1 MKKNIFLKKI
11 YSGNKILRII
21 KLIFSIMRKK
31 TSNFREESLNYHSQF
46 PSGKIQVTPTK
57 KYSSQRDLSLAYS
70 PGVAEPCKEIA
81 DCSRKVY
88 KYTSKGNLV
97 AVITNGSAV
106 LGLGNIGALASKPVM
121 EGKALLF
128 KIFSGIDV
136 FDIEINESD
145 PKKFVDIVKSI
156 APTFG
161 GINLEDI
168 KAPEAFEIEKKLKME
183 LDIPVMHDDQ
193 HGTAII
199 SGAALLNAITFV
211 DKKINDIKMVVNG
224 AGAAA
229 ISCTRTYKQ
238 LGVKPENILMFD
250 SKGLL
255 HTSRSDLN
263 KEKKEFSVS
272 TKILTLKEAIKNADV
287 FIGLSIGGILTPNML
302 KSMSRN
308 PIVFA
313 MANPDPEIEYDS
325 AIKIRT
331 DVIMATGRSDYPNQV
346 NNVLGFPYIFRG
358 ALDVHASVIN
368 DEMKLAAVHA
378 IASLAKEP
386 VPEQVNIVYNKK
398 NLSFGKEYI
407 IPKPFD
413 NRLITRVAP
422 AVAKAAMDSGVAR
435 NPILNWK
442 EYKEKL
448 LDRMGYE
455 SKMLRMIQN
464 RARTNPKKIVFCDG
478 EEYDVLKS
486 VQILHEE
493 GIVSIPIV
501 LGNKERIKRLMTENN
516 LDFELEIIDPL
527 KEKNEKKIESFAKIL
542 WKRRNRKGLTLYEAK
557 IRMQTNDHFGAMM
570 VDQGEADAVITGY
583 SRSFSLS
590 LRPMLEVIGRDD
602 SVQKTAGMMIL
613 LTKRGPLFL
622 ADTAVIPD
630 PTSEEL
636 ARIAIMASNVVKGFD
651 IEPHIAM
658 LSFQNF
664 SSDSKTSSKVS
675 KTVYFLH
682 KKYPNLIVD
691 GELQPD
697 FALNEF
703 LLASKF
709 PFSKLVKKKANIF
722 IFPNLESGNLTYKF
736 IRGLGNTQTIGP
748 IMLGMRK
755 PAHVMQMQ
763 SSIEEIVNLAT
774 LAVIDAQIRNS

>member
-1 MKKNIFLKKI
+1 MRKNIR
-11 YSGNKILRII
+11 NLR
-21 KLIFSIMRKK
+21 K
-31 TSNFREESLNYHSQF
+31 ESLDYHSQF
-46 PSGKIQVTPTK
+46 PSGKIQITPTK
-57 KYSSQRDLSLAYS
+57 KYKSQKDLSLAYS

-81 DCSRKVY
+81 RSSIEVY

-106 LGLGNIGALASKPVM
+106 LGLGDIGALASKPVM

-136 FDIEINESD
+136 FDIEIDESD
-145 PKKFVDIVKSI
+145 PEKFIETVKAI

-168 KAPEAFEIEKKLKME
+168 KAPEAFEIERRLKKE
-183 LDIPVMHDDQ
+183 LNIPVMHDDQ

-199 SGAALLNAITFV
+199 SGAALLNAITYV
-211 DKKINDIKMVVNG
+211 DKKIHKIKMVVNG

-229 ISCTRTYKQ
+229 ISCARTYKK

-255 HTSRSDLN
+255 HVSRKDLN
-263 KEKKEFSVS
+263 KEKKEFTVN
-272 TKILTLKEAIKNADV
+272 TFPIKKLDQAIHNADV
-287 FIGLSIGGILTPNML
+287 FIGLSIGGILTPKML
-302 KSMSRN
+302 KSMAKD

-313 MANPDPEIEYDS
+313 MANPDPEIDYNL
-325 AIKIRT
+325 AIKVRS
-331 DVIMATGRSDYPNQV
+331 DVIIATGRSDYPNQV

-358 ALDVHASVIN
+358 ALDVHANVIN

-398 NLSFGKEYI
+398 NISFGKEYI

-435 NPILNWK
+435 NPISDWK
-442 EYKEKL
+442 TYQEKL

-455 SKMLRMIQN
+455 SKILRMIQN
-464 RARTNPKKIVFCDG
+464 RARTNPKKVVFCNG
-478 EEYDVLKS
+478 EEYDILKS
-486 VQILHEE
+486 VQILHEK

-501 LGNKERIKRLMTENN
+501 LGNENRIKRLIHENN
-516 LDFELEIIDPL
+516 LDVELEIIDPEK
-527 KEKNEKKIESFAKIL
+527 KENIKKIEEFSKIL
-542 WKRRNRKGLTLYEAK
+542 WKRKNRKKLTLYDSK
-557 IRMQTNDHFGAMM
+557 IRMHTNDHFGAMM
-570 VDQGEADAVITGY
+570 VDQGKADAVLTGY
-583 SRSFSLS
+583 SKSFSLS
-590 LRPMLEVIGRDD
+590 LRLLLEVIGKADF
-602 SVQKTAGMMIL
+602 VHNKTAGMMIL

-636 ARIAIMASNVVKGFD
+636 ARIALMASHVVQGFD
-651 IEPHIAM
+651 IEPRIAM
-658 LSFQNF
+658 LAFQNF
-664 SSDSKTSSKVS
+664 SSNPKITSKVS
-675 KTVYFLH
+675 QTVSFLH
-682 KKYPNLIVD
+682 KKYPNLIVY
-691 GELQPD
+691 GEVQPD

-703 LLASKF
+703 LLSRKF
-709 PFSKLVKKKANIF
+709 SFSKLVKKRANIF

-736 IRGLGNTQTIGP
+736 IRGLGDVQTIGP
-748 IMLGMRK
+748 VMLGMRK
-755 PAHVMQMQ
+755 PAHIMQKQ

-774 LAVIDAQIRNS
+774 LAVIDAQMRSN

>member
-1 MKKNIFLKKI
+1 MRKNI
-11 YSGNKILRII
+11 SNLR
-21 KLIFSIMRKK
+21 K
-31 TSNFREESLNYHSQF
+31 ESLDYHSQF
-46 PSGKIQVTPTK
+46 PSGKIQITPTK
-57 KYSSQRDLSLAYS
+57 KYRSQKDLSLAYS

-81 DCSRKVY
+81 RSSIEVY

-106 LGLGNIGALASKPVM
+106 LGLGDIGALASKPVM

-136 FDIEINESD
+136 FDIEIDESD
-145 PKKFVDIVKSI
+145 PEKFIETVKAI

-168 KAPEAFEIEKKLKME
+168 KAPEAFEIERRLKKE
-183 LDIPVMHDDQ
+183 LNIPVMHDDQ

-199 SGAALLNAITFV
+199 SGAALLNAITYV
-211 DKKINDIKMVVNG
+211 DKKIHKIKMVVNG

-229 ISCTRTYKQ
+229 ISCARTYKQ
-238 LGVKPENILMFD
+238 LGVKPENIFMFD

-255 HTSRSDLN
+255 HASRKDLN
-263 KEKKEFSVS
+263 KEKKEFTVN
-272 TKILTLKEAIKNADV
+272 TYPIKKLEQAIHNADV
-287 FIGLSIGGILTPNML
+287 FIGLSIGGILTPKML
-302 KSMSRN
+302 KSMAKN

-313 MANPDPEIEYDS
+313 MANPDPEIDYNL
-325 AIKIRT
+325 AIKVRP

-358 ALDVHASVIN
+358 ALDVHANVIN
-368 DEMKLAAVHA
+368 DEMKLAAIHA

-398 NLSFGKEYI
+398 NISFGKEYI

-422 AVAKAAMDSGVAR
+422 AVAKAAMDSGVAK
-435 NPILNWK
+435 NPILDWK
-442 EYKEKL
+442 IYQEKL

-455 SKMLRMIQN
+455 SKILRMIQN
-464 RARTNPKKIVFCDG
+464 RARTNPKKVVFCNG
-478 EEYDVLKS
+478 EEYDILKS

-501 LGNKERIKRLMTENN
+501 LGNEKRIKRLIHENN
-516 LDFELEIIDPL
+516 LDVELEIIDPE
-527 KEKNEKKIESFAKIL
+527 KEENIKKVEKFAKIL
-542 WKRRNRKGLTLYEAK
+542 WKRRNKKGLTLYDSK
-557 IRMQTNDHFGAMM
+557 IRMRTNDHFGAMM
-570 VDQGEADAVITGY
+570 VDQGKADAVLTGY

-590 LRPMLEVIGRDD
+590 LRPLLEVIGKADF
-602 SVQKTAGMMIL
+602 VHNKTAGMMIL

-636 ARIAIMASNVVKGFD
+636 ARIAIMASHVVQGFD
-651 IEPHIAM
+651 IEPRIAM

-664 SSDSKTSSKVS
+664 SSNPKISSKVS
-675 KTVYFLH
+675 QTVSFLH
-682 KKYPNLIVD
+682 KKYPDLIVY
-691 GELQPD
+691 GEVQPD

-703 LLASKF
+703 LLSRKF
-709 PFSKLVKKKANIF
+709 PFSKLVKKIANIF

-736 IRGLGNTQTIGP
+736 IRGLGDVQTIGP
-748 IMLGMRK
+748 VMLGMRK
-755 PAHVMQMQ
+755 PAHIMQKQ

-774 LAVIDAQIRNS
+774 LAVIDAQMRSN

>member
-1 MKKNIFLKKI
+1 MMKNI
-11 YSGNKILRII
+11 I
-21 KLIFSIMRKK
+21 K
-31 TSNFREESLNYHSQF
+31 FREESLNYHSQF
-46 PSGKIQVTPTK
+46 PSGKIQITPTK
-57 KYSSQRDLSLAYS
+57 KYNSQKDLSLAYS

-81 DCSRKVY
+81 HSSRKVY

-145 PKKFVDIVKSI
+145 PDKFIEIVKAI

-168 KAPEAFEIEKKLKME
+168 KAPEAFEIERRLKKE
-183 LDIPVMHDDQ
+183 LNIPVMHDDQ

-199 SGAALLNAITFV
+199 SGAALLNAINYV
-211 DKKINDIKMVVNG
+211 GKKIHEVKMVVNG

-229 ISCTRTYKQ
+229 ISCTRIYKQ
-238 LGVKPENILMFD
+238 LGVNPKNILMFD

-255 HTSRSDLN
+255 HTSRTDLN

-272 TKILTLKEAIKNADV
+272 TYPVQKLEKAIINTDV
-287 FIGLSIGGILTPNML
+287 FIGLSIGGILTPDML
-302 KSMSRN
+302 KNMAKD

-313 MANPDPEIEYDS
+313 MANPDPEIDYNL
-325 AIKIRT
+325 AIKIRP

-368 DEMKLAAVHA
+368 DEMKLAAIHA
-378 IASLAKEP
+378 IASLAKKP

-398 NLSFGKEYI
+398 NISFGKEYI

-413 NRLITRVAP
+413 HRLITHVST
-422 AVAKAAMDSGVAR
+422 AVAKAAIDSGVAK
-435 NPILNWK
+435 NPISDWK
-442 EYKEKL
+442 MYQEKL

-455 SKMLRMIQN
+455 NKILRMIQN
-464 RARTNPKKIVFCDG
+464 RARTNPKKIVFCNG
-478 EEYDVLKS
+478 EEYDILKS
-486 VQILHEE
+486 VKILHEE
-493 GIVSIPIV
+493 GIISYPIV
-501 LGNKERIKRLMTENN
+501 LGNERRIKQLINANN
-516 LDFELEIIDPL
+516 LKLELKIIDP
-527 KEKNEKKIESFAKIL
+527 EEEEKKVEYFSNIL
-542 WKRRNRKGLTLYEAK
+542 WKRRNRKGLTLYDSK
-557 IRMQTNDHFGAMM
+557 IRMRTNDHFGAMM
-570 VDQGEADAVITGY
+570 VDQGEVDAVITGY
-583 SRSFSLS
+583 SKNFSLS
-590 LRPMLEVIGRDD
+590 LSPMLEVIGRGDY
-602 SVQKTAGMMIL
+602 SIRKIAGMMIL
-613 LTKRGPLFL
+613 LTKKGPLFL
-622 ADTAVIPD
+622 ADTSVIPD

-636 ARIAIMASNVVKGFD
+636 ARIALMASHVVKEFD

-664 SSDSKTSSKVS
+664 SSNSKTSYKVS
-675 KTVYFLH
+675 KTVAFLH
-682 KKYPNLIVD
+682 KKYPDLIVD

-697 FALNEF
+697 LALNEF
-703 LLASKF
+703 LLSSKF
-709 PFSKLVKKKANIF
+709 PFSKLVQKKINIF

-736 IRGLGNTQTIGP
+736 IRGLGEVKTIGP
-748 IMLGMRK
+748 IILGMRK
-755 PAHVMQMQ
+755 SVHIMQMQ
-763 SSIEEIVNLAT
+763 SSVEEIVNLTT
-774 LAVIDAQIRNS
+774 LAVIDAQIRNN

>member
-1 MKKNIFLKKI
+1 MRKNI
-11 YSGNKILRII
+11 SNLR
-21 KLIFSIMRKK
+21 K
-31 TSNFREESLNYHSQF
+31 ESLDYHSQF
-46 PSGKIQVTPTK
+46 PSGKIQITPTK
-57 KYSSQRDLSLAYS
+57 KYRSQKDLSLAYS

-81 DCSRKVY
+81 RSSIEVY

-106 LGLGNIGALASKPVM
+106 LGLGDIGALASKPVM

-136 FDIEINESD
+136 FDIEIDESD
-145 PKKFVDIVKSI
+145 PEKFIETVKAI

-168 KAPEAFEIEKKLKME
+168 KAPEAFEIERRLKKE
-183 LDIPVMHDDQ
+183 LNIPVMHDDQ

-199 SGAALLNAITFV
+199 SGAALLNAITYV
-211 DKKINDIKMVVNG
+211 DKKIHKIKMVING

-229 ISCTRTYKQ
+229 ISCARTYKK

-255 HTSRSDLN
+255 HASRKDLN
-263 KEKKEFSVS
+263 KEKKEFTVN
-272 TKILTLKEAIKNADV
+272 TFPIKKLEQAIHNADV

-302 KSMSRN
+302 KSMAKN

-313 MANPDPEIEYDS
+313 MANPDPEIDYNL
-325 AIKIRT
+325 AIKVRP

-358 ALDVHASVIN
+358 ALDVHANVIN

-398 NLSFGKEYI
+398 NISFGKEYI

-435 NPILNWK
+435 NPILDWK
-442 EYKEKL
+442 IYQEKL

-455 SKMLRMIQN
+455 SKILRMIQN
-464 RARTNPKKIVFCDG
+464 RARTNPKKIVFCNG
-478 EEYDVLKS
+478 EEYEILKS

-493 GIVSIPIV
+493 GIVSISIV
-501 LGNKERIKRLMTENN
+501 LGNENRIKRLIHENN
-516 LDFELEIIDPL
+516 LDVELEIIDPE
-527 KEKNEKKIESFAKIL
+527 KEENIKKVEEFAKIL
-542 WKRRNRKGLTLYEAK
+542 WKRRNRKGFTLYDSK
-557 IRMQTNDHFGAMM
+557 IRMRTNDHFGAMM
-570 VDQGEADAVITGY
+570 VDQGKADAVLTGY

-590 LRPMLEVIGRDD
+590 LRPLLEVIGKTDILHN
-602 SVQKTAGMMIL
+602 KTAGMMIL

-636 ARIAIMASNVVKGFD
+636 ARIALMASHVVQGFD
-651 IEPHIAM
+651 IEPRIAM
-658 LSFQNF
+658 LSFPNF
-664 SSDSKTSSKVS
+664 SSNPKISSKVS
-675 KTVYFLH
+675 QTVSFLH
-682 KKYPNLIVD
+682 KKYPDLIVY
-691 GELQPD
+691 GEVQPD

-703 LLASKF
+703 LLSRKF
-709 PFSKLVKKKANIF
+709 PFSKLVKKRANIF

-736 IRGLGNTQTIGP
+736 IRGLGDVQTIGP
-748 IMLGMRK
+748 VMLGMRK
-755 PAHVMQMQ
+755 PAHIMQKK

-774 LAVIDAQIRNS
+774 LAVIDAQMRSN

>member
-1 MKKNIFLKKI
+1 MRKNI
-11 YSGNKILRII
+11 SNLR
-21 KLIFSIMRKK
+21 K
-31 TSNFREESLNYHSQF
+31 ESLDYHSQF
-46 PSGKIQVTPTK
+46 PSGKIQITPTK
-57 KYSSQRDLSLAYS
+57 KYRSQKYLSLAYS
-70 PGVAEPCKEIA
+70 PGVAEPCKEIYR
-81 DCSRKVY
+81 SSTEVY

-136 FDIEINESD
+136 FDIEIDESD
-145 PKKFVDIVKSI
+145 PEKFIETVKAI

-168 KAPEAFEIEKKLKME
+168 KAPEAFEIERRLKKE
-183 LDIPVMHDDQ
+183 LNIPVMHDDQ

-199 SGAALLNAITFV
+199 SGAALLNAITYV
-211 DKKINDIKMVVNG
+211 DKKIHKIKMVVNG

-229 ISCTRTYKQ
+229 ISCARTYKK

-255 HTSRSDLN
+255 HASRKDLN
-263 KEKKEFSVS
+263 KEKKEFTVNIYPI
-272 TKILTLKEAIKNADV
+272 KKLEHAIHNADV
-287 FIGLSIGGILTPNML
+287 FIGLSIGGILTPKML
-302 KSMSRN
+302 KSMAKD

-313 MANPDPEIEYDS
+313 MANPDPEIDYNL
-325 AIKIRT
+325 AIKIRP

-358 ALDVHASVIN
+358 ALDVHANVIN

-398 NLSFGKEYI
+398 NISFGKEYI

-413 NRLITRVAP
+413 HRLITRVAP

-435 NPILNWK
+435 NPILDWK
-442 EYKEKL
+442 IYQEKL
-448 LDRMGYE
+448 LDRMDYE
-455 SKMLRMIQN
+455 SKILRMIQN
-464 RARTNPKKIVFCDG
+464 RARTNPKKVVFCNG
-478 EEYDVLKS
+478 EEYDILKS

-501 LGNKERIKRLMTENN
+501 LGNENRIKRLIHENN
-516 LDFELEIIDPL
+516 LDVKLEIIDPE
-527 KEKNEKKIESFAKIL
+527 KEKNIEKVEEYAKIF
-542 WKRRNRKGLTLYEAK
+542 WKRRNRKGLTLYDSK
-557 IRMQTNDHFGAMM
+557 IRMRTNDHFGAMM
-570 VDQGEADAVITGY
+570 VDQGKADAVITGY

-590 LRPMLEVIGRDD
+590 LRPLLEVIGKADI
-602 SVQKTAGMMIL
+602 VHNKTAGMMIL

-622 ADTAVIPD
+622 ADIAVIPN

-636 ARIAIMASNVVKGFD
+636 ARIALMASHVVHGFD
-651 IEPHIAM
+651 IEPRIAM
-658 LSFQNF
+658 LSFKNF
-664 SSDSKTSSKVS
+664 SSNPKITSKVTQ
-675 KTVYFLH
+675 TVSFLH
-682 KKYPNLIVD
+682 KKYPDLIVY
-691 GELQPD
+691 GEVQPD

-703 LLASKF
+703 LLSRKF
-709 PFSKLVKKKANIF
+709 PFSKLVKKRANIF

-736 IRGLGNTQTIGP
+736 IRGLGDVQIIGP
-748 IMLGMRK
+748 VMLGMRK
-755 PAHVMQMQ
+755 PAHIMQKK

-774 LAVIDAQIRNS
+774 LAVIDAQMRSN

>member
-1 MKKNIFLKKI
+1 
-11 YSGNKILRII
+11 
-21 KLIFSIMRKK
+21 MRKDI
-31 TSNFREESLNYHSQF
+31 NNLREESLNYHSKF
-46 PSGKIQVTPTK
+46 PSGKIQISPTK
-57 KYSSQRDLSLAYS
+57 KYNSQKYLSLAYS

-81 DCSRKVY
+81 RFSKEVY

-97 AVITNGSAV
+97 AVITNGTSV

-121 EGKALLF
+121 EGKAILF

-136 FDIEINESD
+136 FDIEIDESD
-145 PKKFVDIVKSI
+145 PEKFIKVVKAIS
-156 APTFG
+156 PTFG

-168 KAPEAFEIEKKLKME
+168 KSPEAFEIERRLKSE
-183 LDIPVMHDDQ
+183 LNIPVMHDDQ

-199 SGAALLNAITFV
+199 SGAALLNSITYV
-211 DKKINDIKMVVNG
+211 GKKIHNIKMVING
-224 AGAAA
+224 AGSAA
-229 ISCTRTYKQ
+229 ISCARIYKH
-238 LGVKPENILMFD
+238 LGVKSKNILMFD

-255 HTSRSDLN
+255 HISRKDLN
-263 KEKKEFSVS
+263 KEKKEFAVNTSFI
-272 TKILTLKEAIKNADV
+272 KNLEEAIKDSDV

-302 KSMSRN
+302 KNMAKD

-313 MANPDPEIEYDS
+313 MANPDPEIDYNL
-325 AIKIRT
+325 AIKVRQ
-331 DVIMATGRSDYPNQV
+331 DVIIATGRSDYPNQV

-358 ALDVHASVIN
+358 ALDVHASIIN

-378 IASLAKEP
+378 IADLAKEP
-386 VPEQVNIVYNKK
+386 VPEQVNIVYNQK
-398 NLSFGKEYI
+398 NISFGKEYI

-422 AVAKAAMDSGVAR
+422 AVAKAAMDSGVAK
-435 NPILNWK
+435 NPILDWK
-442 EYKEKL
+442 QYQEKL

-455 SKMLRMIQN
+455 NKILRMIKN
-464 RARTNPKKIVFCDG
+464 RARTNPKKIVFCNG
-478 EEYDVLKS
+478 EEYEILKS
-486 VQILHEE
+486 IQILNED

-501 LGNKERIKRLMTENN
+501 LGNKNRIKRLIDTNN
-516 LDFELEIIDPL
+516 LNVKLQIIDPE
-527 KEKNEKKIESFAKIL
+527 KEDNIKKVENYAQIL

-557 IRMQTNDHFGAMM
+557 IRMRTNDHFGAMM

-583 SRSFSLS
+583 SRNFSLS
-590 LRPMLEVIGRDD
+590 LRTLLEVIGRSDTIH
-602 SVQKTAGMMIL
+602 KIAGMMIL

-622 ADTAVIPD
+622 ADTSVIPN

-636 ARIAIMASNVVKGFD
+636 ARIALMASYVVKGFD

-664 SSDSKTSSKVS
+664 SSNSKISSKVS
-675 KTVYFLH
+675 QAVAFLH
-682 KKYPNLIVD
+682 KKYPDLIVD

-709 PFSKLVKKKANIF
+709 PFSKLMKKKANIF
-722 IFPNLESGNLTYKF
+722 IFPNLESGNMTYKF
-736 IRGLGNTQTIGP
+736 IRGLGNMPIIGP
-748 IMLGMRK
+748 LILGMRK
-755 PAHVMQMQ
+755 PAHIMQMQ

-774 LAVIDAQIRNS
+774 LCVIDAQFRKN

>member
-1 MKKNIFLKKI
+1 MRKNI
-11 YSGNKILRII
+11 
-21 KLIFSIMRKK
+21 
-31 TSNFREESLNYHSQF
+31 SNLREESLDYHSQF
-46 PSGKIQVTPTK
+46 PSGKIQITPTK
-57 KYSSQRDLSLAYS
+57 KYRSQKDLSLAYS

-81 DCSRKVY
+81 RSSIEVY

-106 LGLGNIGALASKPVM
+106 LGLGDIGALASKPVM

-136 FDIEINESD
+136 FDIEIDESD
-145 PKKFVDIVKSI
+145 PEKFIETVKAI

-168 KAPEAFEIEKKLKME
+168 KAPEAFEIEKRLKKE
-183 LDIPVMHDDQ
+183 LNIPVMHDDQ

-199 SGAALLNAITFV
+199 SGAALLNAITYV
-211 DKKINDIKMVVNG
+211 DKKIHKIKMVVNG

-229 ISCTRTYKQ
+229 ISCARTYKQ

-255 HTSRSDLN
+255 HASRKDLN
-263 KEKKEFSVS
+263 KEKKEFTVN
-272 TKILTLKEAIKNADV
+272 TFPIKKLEDAIYNADV
-287 FIGLSIGGILTPNML
+287 FIGLSIGGILTPKML
-302 KSMSRN
+302 KSMAKD

-313 MANPDPEIEYDS
+313 MANPDPEINYNL
-325 AIKIRT
+325 AIKVRP

-358 ALDVHASVIN
+358 ALDVHANVIN

-398 NLSFGKEYI
+398 NISFGKEYI

-435 NPILNWK
+435 NPILDWK
-442 EYKEKL
+442 IYQEKL

-455 SKMLRMIQN
+455 TKILRMIQN
-464 RARTNPKKIVFCDG
+464 RARTNPKKIVFCNG
-478 EEYDVLKS
+478 EEYDILKS

-493 GIVSIPIV
+493 GIVSISIV
-501 LGNKERIKRLMTENN
+501 LGNENRIKRLIHENH
-516 LDFELEIIDPL
+516 LDVELEIIDPE
-527 KEKNEKKIESFAKIL
+527 KEENIKKVEEFSKIL
-542 WKRRNRKGLTLYEAK
+542 WKRRNRKGLTLYDSK
-557 IRMQTNDHFGAMM
+557 IRMRTNDHFGAMM
-570 VDQGEADAVITGY
+570 VDQGKADAVLTGY
-583 SRSFSLS
+583 SKSFSLS
-590 LRPMLEVIGRDD
+590 LRPLLEVIGKADFIHN
-602 SVQKTAGMMIL
+602 KTAGMMIL

-636 ARIAIMASNVVKGFD
+636 ARIALMVSHVVQGFD
-651 IEPHIAM
+651 IKPRIAM

-664 SSDSKTSSKVS
+664 SSNPKISSKVS
-675 KTVYFLH
+675 QTVSFLH
-682 KKYPNLIVD
+682 KKYPDLIVY
-691 GELQPD
+691 GEVHPD
-697 FALNEF
+697 FVLNEF
-703 LLASKF
+703 LLYRKF
-709 PFSKLVKKKANIF
+709 PFSKLVKKRANIF

-736 IRGLGNTQTIGP
+736 IRGLGDVQTIGP
-748 IMLGMRK
+748 VMLGMRK
-755 PAHVMQMQ
+755 PAHIMQKQ

-774 LAVIDAQIRNS
+774 LAVIDAQMRSN

>member
-1 MKKNIFLKKI
+1 
-11 YSGNKILRII
+11 
-21 KLIFSIMRKK
+21 MRK
-31 TSNFREESLNYHSQF
+31 SINNFRKESLNYHSQF
-46 PSGKIQVTPTK
+46 PSGKIQISPTK

-81 DCSRKVY
+81 KCPKNVY

-136 FDIEINESD
+136 FDIEIEESD
-145 PKKFVDIVKSI
+145 PEKFISVVKAI

-168 KAPEAFEIEKKLKME
+168 KSPEAFEIERRLKSE
-183 LDIPVMHDDQ
+183 LSIPVMHDDQ

-199 SGAALLNAITFV
+199 SGAALLNAVTYVRKNIHE
-211 DKKINDIKMVVNG
+211 IKMVVCG
-224 AGAAA
+224 AGSAA
-229 ISCTRTYKQ
+229 ISCTRTYKK
-238 LGVKPENILMFD
+238 LGVKAENILMFD

-255 HTSRSDLN
+255 HYSRNDLN
-263 KEKKEFSVS
+263 EEKKEFSVNS
-272 TKILTLKEAIKNADV
+272 SVLSLEEALKNSDV
-287 FIGLSIGGILTPNML
+287 FIGLSTGGKLTPNML
-302 KSMSRN
+302 ISMEKD

-313 MANPDPEIEYDS
+313 MANPDPEIDYNL
-325 AIKIRT
+325 AIKIRP
-331 DVIMATGRSDYPNQV
+331 DVIIATGRSDYPNQV

-358 ALDVHASVIN
+358 ALDVHASIIN
-368 DEMKLAAVHA
+368 DEMKLAAVYA

-398 NLSFGKEYI
+398 NISFGKEYI

-435 NPILNWK
+435 NPILDWK
-442 EYKEKL
+442 IYQEKL

-455 SKMLRMIQN
+455 SKMLRMIHN
-464 RARTNPKKIVFCDG
+464 RARTNPKIVVFCDG
-478 EEYDVLKS
+478 EEYDILKS
-486 VQILHEE
+486 VQILSEE

-501 LGNKERIKRLMTENN
+501 LGNEDRIRHIIHKNN
-516 LDFELEIIDPL
+516 LDIESIKIVDPE
-527 KEKNEKKIESFAKIL
+527 KEKYRIQIEKYAQIL
-542 WKRRNRKGLTLYEAK
+542 WERRNRKGLTKYDAK
-557 IRMQTNDHFGAMM
+557 IRMRTNDHFGAMM

-590 LRPMLEVIGRDD
+590 LRPLLEVIGKTD
-602 SVQKTAGMMIL
+602 STHKTAGMMIL

-622 ADTAVIPD
+622 ADTAVIPN

-636 ARIAIMASNVVKGFD
+636 ARIAIMASCVVKGFD

-664 SSDSKTSSKVS
+664 SSNSRTSSKVS
-675 KTVYFLH
+675 KTVSFLH
-682 KKYPNLIVD
+682 KKYPDLIVD

-709 PFSKLVKKKANIF
+709 PFSKLVKKRANIF

-736 IRGLGNTQTIGP
+736 IRGLGEIQTIGP
-748 IMLGMRK
+748 VLLGMKK
-755 PAHVMQMQ
+755 PAHVMQIQ

-774 LAVIDAQIRNS
+774 LSVIDAQIRKN

>member
-1 MKKNIFLKKI
+1 MRKNI
-11 YSGNKILRII
+11 
-21 KLIFSIMRKK
+21 
-31 TSNFREESLNYHSQF
+31 SNFREESLNYHSQF
-46 PSGKIQVTPTK
+46 PSGKIQITPTK

-81 DCSRKVY
+81 RYSNEVY

-106 LGLGNIGALASKPVM
+106 LGLGDIGALASKPVM

-136 FDIEINESD
+136 FDIEIDESD
-145 PKKFVDIVKSI
+145 PEKFIEIVKAI

-168 KAPEAFEIEKKLKME
+168 KAPEAFKIEKRLKKE
-183 LDIPVMHDDQ
+183 LNIPVMHDDQ

-199 SGAALLNAITFV
+199 SGAALLNAITCV
-211 DKKINDIKMVVNG
+211 GKKINKIKMVVNG

-229 ISCTRTYKQ
+229 ISCTRTYKK
-238 LGVKPENILMFD
+238 LGVKSENILMFD

-255 HTSRSDLN
+255 HTSRTDLN
-263 KEKKEFSVS
+263 KEKKEFAVS
-272 TKILTLKEAIKNADV
+272 TYKIKKLEQAIKNADV
-287 FIGLSIGGILTPNML
+287 FIGLSIGGILTADML
-302 KSMSRN
+302 KSMSKD

-313 MANPDPEIEYDS
+313 MANPDPEIDYNL
-325 AIKIRT
+325 AIKVRPDI
-331 DVIMATGRSDYPNQV
+331 IMATGRSDYPNQV

-358 ALDVHASVIN
+358 ALDVHAHVIN
-368 DEMKLAAVHA
+368 DQMKLAAVYA

-398 NLSFGKEYI
+398 NISFGKEYI

-413 NRLITRVAP
+413 NRLITRVSP
-422 AVAKAAMDSGVAR
+422 AVAQAAMDSGVAK
-435 NPILNWK
+435 NPISDWK
-442 EYKEKL
+442 IYKEKL

-455 SKMLRMIQN
+455 SKILRMIQN
-464 RARTNPKKIVFCDG
+464 RARTNPKKVVFCNG
-478 EEYDVLKS
+478 EEYEILKS

-493 GIVSIPIV
+493 GIVSVPVV
-501 LGNKERIKRLMTENN
+501 LGNEDRIKHLINENN
-516 LDFELEIIDPL
+516 LNVELEIIDPE
-527 KEKNEKKIESFAKIL
+527 KEENIKKVEYFAKIL
-542 WKRRNRKGLTLYEAK
+542 WKRRNRKGLTLYDSK
-557 IRMQTNDHFGAMM
+557 IRMRTNDHFGAMM

-590 LRPMLEVIGRDD
+590 LRPMLEVIGKEN
-602 SVQKTAGMMIL
+602 SVKKIAGMMIL

-636 ARIAIMASNVVKGFD
+636 ARIALMASHVVRGFD

-664 SSDSKTSSKVS
+664 SSNSKTSSKVS
-675 KTVYFLH
+675 KTVAFLH
-682 KKYPNLIVD
+682 KKYPDLIVD

-703 LLASKF
+703 LLANKF
-709 PFSKLVKKKANIF
+709 PFSKLVQKRANIF

-736 IRGLGNTQTIGP
+736 IRGLGNVQTIGP
-748 IMLGMRK
+748 VMLGMRK

-763 SSIEEIVNLAT
+763 SNIEEIVNLAT
-774 LAVIDAQIRNS
+774 LSVIDAQIRTN

>member
-1 MKKNIFLKKI
+1 
-11 YSGNKILRII
+11 
-21 KLIFSIMRKK
+21 MRKK

-81 DCSRKVY
+81 NCSRKVY

-272 TKILTLKEAIKNADV
+272 TKILTLEEAIKNADV

-302 KSMSRN
+302 RSMSKN

-368 DEMKLAAVHA
+368 DEMKLAAVYA

-398 NLSFGKEYI
+398 NISFGKEYI

-501 LGNKERIKRLMTENN
+501 LGNEERIKRLMTENN

-527 KEKNEKKIESFAKIL
+527 KEKNEKKIEYFAKIL
-542 WKRRNRKGLTLYEAK
+542 WKRRNRKGLTLYESK

-636 ARIAIMASNVVKGFD
+636 ARIAIMASNVVRGFD

-709 PFSKLVKKKANIF
+709 PFSKLVKKRANIF

-763 SSIEEIVNLAT
+763 SNIEEIVNLAT
-774 LAVIDAQIRNS
+774 LSVIDAQIRNS

>member
-1 MKKNIFLKKI
+1 MRKNI
-11 YSGNKILRII
+11 SNLR
-21 KLIFSIMRKK
+21 K
-31 TSNFREESLNYHSQF
+31 ESLDYHSQF
-46 PSGKIQVTPTK
+46 PSGKIQITPTK
-57 KYSSQRDLSLAYS
+57 KYRSQKDLSLAYS

-81 DCSRKVY
+81 RSSIEVY

-106 LGLGNIGALASKPVM
+106 LGLGDIGALASKPVM

-136 FDIEINESD
+136 FDIEIDESD
-145 PKKFVDIVKSI
+145 PEKFIETVKAI

-168 KAPEAFEIEKKLKME
+168 KAPEAFEIERRLKKE
-183 LDIPVMHDDQ
+183 LNIPVMHDDQ

-199 SGAALLNAITFV
+199 SGAALLNAITYV
-211 DKKINDIKMVVNG
+211 DKKIHKIKMVVNG

-229 ISCTRTYKQ
+229 ISCARTYKK

-255 HTSRSDLN
+255 HASRKDLN
-263 KEKKEFSVS
+263 KEKKEFIVN
-272 TKILTLKEAIKNADV
+272 TFPIKKLEQAIHNADV
-287 FIGLSIGGILTPNML
+287 FIGLSIGGILTPKML
-302 KSMSRN
+302 KSMAKD

-313 MANPDPEIEYDS
+313 MANPDPEIDYNL
-325 AIKIRT
+325 AIKVRP

-358 ALDVHASVIN
+358 ALDVHANVIN

-398 NLSFGKEYI
+398 NISFGKEYI

-435 NPILNWK
+435 NPISDWK
-442 EYKEKL
+442 IYQEKL

-455 SKMLRMIQN
+455 SKILRMIQN
-464 RARTNPKKIVFCDG
+464 RARTNPKKVVFCNG
-478 EEYDVLKS
+478 EEYEILKS

-493 GIVSIPIV
+493 GIVSISIV
-501 LGNKERIKRLMTENN
+501 LGNENRIKRLIHENN
-516 LDFELEIIDPL
+516 LDVELEIIDPE
-527 KEKNEKKIESFAKIL
+527 KEENIKKVEDFAKIL
-542 WKRRNRKGLTLYEAK
+542 WKRKNRKGLTLYDSR
-557 IRMQTNDHFGAMM
+557 IRMRTNDHFGAMM
-570 VDQGEADAVITGY
+570 VDQGKADAVLTGY
-583 SRSFSLS
+583 SKSFSLS
-590 LRPMLEVIGRDD
+590 LRPLLEVIGKAD
-602 SVQKTAGMMIL
+602 VVHNKTAGMMIL

-636 ARIAIMASNVVKGFD
+636 ARIALMASHVVQGFD
-651 IEPHIAM
+651 IEPRIAM
-658 LSFQNF
+658 LSFQDF
-664 SSDSKTSSKVS
+664 SSNPKITSKVS
-675 KTVYFLH
+675 QTVSFLH
-682 KKYPNLIVD
+682 KKYPNLIVY
-691 GELQPD
+691 GEVQPD

-703 LLASKF
+703 LLSRKF
-709 PFSKLVKKKANIF
+709 PFSKLVKKRANIF

-736 IRGLGNTQTIGP
+736 IRGLGDVQTIGP
-748 IMLGMRK
+748 VMLGMRK
-755 PAHVMQMQ
+755 PAHIMQKQ

-774 LAVIDAQIRNS
+774 LAVIDAQMRSN

>member
-1 MKKNIFLKKI
+1 MRKNI
-11 YSGNKILRII
+11 
-21 KLIFSIMRKK
+21 
-31 TSNFREESLNYHSQF
+31 SNFREESLNYHSQF
-46 PSGKIQVTPTK
+46 PSGKIQITPTK

-81 DCSRKVY
+81 RSSIEAY

-106 LGLGNIGALASKPVM
+106 LGLGHIGALASKPVM

-136 FDIEINESD
+136 FDIEIDESD
-145 PKKFVDIVKSI
+145 PEKFIEIVKAI

-168 KAPEAFEIEKKLKME
+168 KAPEAFEIEKRLKKE
-183 LDIPVMHDDQ
+183 LNIPIMHDDQ

-199 SGAALLNAITFV
+199 SGAALLNAITYV
-211 DKKINDIKMVVNG
+211 GKKINKIKMIING

-229 ISCTRTYKQ
+229 ISCARIYKK
-238 LGVKPENILMFD
+238 LGVKSENILMFD

-255 HTSRSDLN
+255 HISRKDLN
-263 KEKKEFSVS
+263 EEKKEFSVNIYPV
-272 TKILTLKEAIKNADV
+272 KKLEEAINNSDV
-287 FIGLSIGGILTPNML
+287 FIGLSVGGILTPKML
-302 KSMSRN
+302 KSMAIN

-313 MANPDPEIEYDS
+313 MANPDPEIDYNL
-325 AIKIRT
+325 AIKVRPDI
-331 DVIMATGRSDYPNQV
+331 IMATGRSDYPNQV

-358 ALDVHASVIN
+358 ALDVHANVIN
-368 DEMKLAAVHA
+368 DEMKLAAVYS

-398 NLSFGKEYI
+398 NISFGKEYI

-422 AVAKAAMDSGVAR
+422 AVAKAAMDSGVAK
-435 NPILNWK
+435 NPILDWDI
-442 EYKEKL
+442 YQEKL

-464 RARTNPKKIVFCDG
+464 RARTNPKKIVFCNG
-478 EEYDVLKS
+478 EEYDILKS
-486 VQILHEE
+486 VQILYEE
-493 GIVSIPIV
+493 GIISIPIV
-501 LGNKERIKRLMTENN
+501 LGNEDRIKRLINQNN
-516 LDFELEIIDPL
+516 LDIELEIIDPE
-527 KEKNEKKIESFAKIL
+527 KEENIKKVEEYALIL
-542 WKRRNRKGLTLYEAK
+542 WKRRNRKGLTLYDSK
-557 IRMQTNDHFGAMM
+557 IRMRTNDHFGAMM
-570 VDQGEADAVITGY
+570 VDQGKADAVITGY

-590 LRPMLEVIGRDD
+590 LRPMLEVIGKADPIH
-602 SVQKTAGMMIL
+602 KTAGMMIL

-636 ARIAIMASNVVKGFD
+636 ARIALMVSQVVKEFD
-651 IEPHIAM
+651 IEPRIAM

-664 SSDSKTSSKVS
+664 SSNSKTSYKVS
-675 KTVYFLH
+675 QTVAFLH
-682 KKYPNLIVD
+682 KKYPDLIVD
-691 GELQPD
+691 GEIQPD

-703 LLASKF
+703 LLSSKF
-709 PFSKLVKKKANIF
+709 PFSKLVKKRANIF

-736 IRGLGNTQTIGP
+736 IRGLGDVQTIGP
-748 IMLGMRK
+748 VILGMRK
-755 PAHVMQMQ
+755 PVHVMQMQ
-763 SSIEEIVNLAT
+763 SSIEEIVNLST
-774 LAVIDAQIRNS
+774 LAVIDAQMR

>member
-1 MKKNIFLKKI
+1 
-11 YSGNKILRII
+11 
-21 KLIFSIMRKK
+21 MRKK
-31 TSNFREESLNYHSQF
+31 ISNLLREESLDYHSQF
-46 PSGKIQVTPTK
+46 PSGKIQITPTK
-57 KYSSQRDLSLAYS
+57 KYRSQKDLSLAYS

-81 DCSRKVY
+81 RSSIEVY

-106 LGLGNIGALASKPVM
+106 LGLGDIGALASKPVM

-136 FDIEINESD
+136 FDIEIDESD
-145 PKKFVDIVKSI
+145 PEKFIETVKAI

-168 KAPEAFEIEKKLKME
+168 KAPEAFEIERRLKKE
-183 LDIPVMHDDQ
+183 LNIPVMHDDQ

-199 SGAALLNAITFV
+199 SGAALLNAITYV
-211 DKKINDIKMVVNG
+211 DKKIHKIKMVVNG

-229 ISCTRTYKQ
+229 ISCARTYKQ
-238 LGVKPENILMFD
+238 LGVKSENILMFD

-255 HTSRSDLN
+255 HASRKDLN
-263 KEKKEFSVS
+263 KEKKEFTVN
-272 TKILTLKEAIKNADV
+272 TFPIKKLEEALHNADV
-287 FIGLSIGGILTPNML
+287 FIGLSIGGILTPKML
-302 KSMSRN
+302 KSMAKD

-313 MANPDPEIEYDS
+313 MANPDPEINYNL
-325 AIKIRT
+325 AIKVRP

-358 ALDVHASVIN
+358 ALDVHANVIN
-368 DEMKLAAVHA
+368 DEMKLAAVYA

-398 NLSFGKEYI
+398 NISFGKEYI

-413 NRLITRVAP
+413 HRLITRVSP

-435 NPILNWK
+435 NPILDWK
-442 EYKEKL
+442 IYQEKL

-455 SKMLRMIQN
+455 SKILRMIQN
-464 RARTNPKKIVFCDG
+464 RARTNPKKVVFCNG
-478 EEYDVLKS
+478 EEYDILKS

-493 GIVSIPIV
+493 GIVSISIV
-501 LGNKERIKRLMTENN
+501 LGNENRIKRLIHENH
-516 LDFELEIIDPL
+516 LDVELEIIDPE
-527 KEKNEKKIESFAKIL
+527 KEENIKKVEKFAKIL
-542 WKRRNRKGLTLYEAK
+542 WKRRNKKGLTLYDSK
-557 IRMQTNDHFGAMM
+557 IRMRTNDHFGAMM
-570 VDQGEADAVITGY
+570 VDQGKADAVLTGY

-590 LRPMLEVIGRDD
+590 LRPLLEVIGKAD
-602 SVQKTAGMMIL
+602 VVHNKTAGMIIL

-622 ADTAVIPD
+622 ADTAVISD

-636 ARIAIMASNVVKGFD
+636 ARIALMASHVVQGFD
-651 IEPHIAM
+651 IKPRIAM
-658 LSFQNF
+658 LSFQN
-664 SSDSKTSSKVS
+664 SSSNPKISSKVS
-675 KTVYFLH
+675 QTVSFLH
-682 KKYPNLIVD
+682 KKYPDLIVY
-691 GELQPD
+691 GEVQPD
-697 FALNEF
+697 FVLNEF
-703 LLASKF
+703 LLSRKF
-709 PFSKLVKKKANIF
+709 PFSKLIKKRANIF

-736 IRGLGNTQTIGP
+736 IRGLGDVQTIGP
-748 IMLGMRK
+748 VMLGMRK
-755 PAHVMQMQ
+755 PAHIMQKK

-774 LAVIDAQIRNS
+774 LAVIDAQMRSN

>member
-1 MKKNIFLKKI
+1 MRKNIN
-11 YSGNKILRII
+11 SLR
-21 KLIFSIMRKK
+21 
-31 TSNFREESLNYHSQF
+31 EDSLNYHSQF
-46 PSGKIQVTPTK
+46 PSGKIQISPTK

-81 DCSRKVY
+81 NSSREVY

-136 FDIEINESD
+136 FDIEIDESD
-145 PKKFVDIVKSI
+145 PEKFIDVVKAL

-168 KAPEAFEIEKKLKME
+168 KAPEAFEIERRLKSE
-183 LDIPVMHDDQ
+183 LNIPVMHDDQ

-199 SGAALLNAITFV
+199 SGAALLNAITYV
-211 DKKINDIKMVVNG
+211 GKNIQDIKMVVSG

-255 HTSRSDLN
+255 HVSRTDLN
-263 KEKKEFSVS
+263 QEKKEFSVNTS
-272 TKILTLKEAIKNADV
+272 LIQSLEEAIKNADV
-287 FIGLSIGGILTPNML
+287 FIGLSIGGILTPEML
-302 KSMSRN
+302 KSMAKD

-313 MANPDPEIEYDS
+313 MANPDPEIDYNL
-325 AIKIRT
+325 AVKIRS
-331 DVIMATGRSDYPNQV
+331 DVIVATGRSDYPNQV

-358 ALDVHASVIN
+358 ALDVQANMIN

-398 NLSFGKEYI
+398 NISFGKEYI

-435 NPILNWK
+435 NPILDWK
-442 EYKEKL
+442 IYQEKL

-464 RARTNPKKIVFCDG
+464 RARTNPKKVVFCNG
-478 EEYDVLKS
+478 EEYDILKS
-486 VQILHEE
+486 VQILSEE

-501 LGNKERIKRLMTENN
+501 LGNEDRIKRLIHENN
-516 LDFELEIIDPL
+516 LDVELIIIDPE
-527 KEKNEKKIESFAKIL
+527 KEENREKLEDYANIL
-542 WKRRNRKGLTLYEAK
+542 WKRRNRKGLTLYDAK
-557 IRMQTNDHFGAMM
+557 IRMRTNDHFGAMM

-590 LRPMLEVIGRDD
+590 LRPMLEVIGRAD
-602 SVQKTAGMMIL
+602 SVHKTAGMMIL

-622 ADTAVIPD
+622 ADTAVIPN

-636 ARIAIMASNVVKGFD
+636 ARIALMAAHVVKSFD

-664 SSDSKTSSKVS
+664 SSNSKTSSKVS
-675 KTVYFLH
+675 QTVAFLH
-682 KKYPNLIVD
+682 KKYPDLIVD

-709 PFSKLVKKKANIF
+709 PFSKLVKKRANIF

-736 IRGLGNTQTIGP
+736 IRGLGDIQTIGP
-748 IMLGMRK
+748 VMLGMRK

-763 SSIEEIVNLAT
+763 SNIEEIVNLAT
-774 LAVIDAQIRNS
+774 LSVIDAQIRKN

>member
-1 MKKNIFLKKI
+1 MIKKI
-11 YSGNKILRII
+11 
-21 KLIFSIMRKK
+21 
-31 TSNFREESLNYHSQF
+31 SNLREESLNYHSQF
-46 PSGKIQVTPTK
+46 PSGKIQITPTK
-57 KYSSQRDLSLAYS
+57 KYNSQRDLSLAYS

-81 DCSRKVY
+81 RSSQEVY

-106 LGLGNIGALASKPVM
+106 LGLGDIGALASKPVM

-136 FDIEINESD
+136 FDIEIDESD
-145 PKKFVDIVKSI
+145 PEKFIEIVKSI

-168 KAPEAFEIEKKLKME
+168 KAPEAFEIERRLQKE

-199 SGAALLNAITFV
+199 SGAALINAITYV
-211 DKKINDIKMVVNG
+211 GKKINEIKMIING

-229 ISCTRTYKQ
+229 ISCTRTYKK
-238 LGVKPENILMFD
+238 LGVNPKNIFMFD

-255 HTSRSDLN
+255 HSSRNDLN
-263 KEKKEFSVS
+263 KEKKEFSINIS
-272 TKILTLKEAIKNADV
+272 HPIQNLSQAMKNADV

-302 KSMSRN
+302 KSMAKD

-313 MANPDPEIEYDS
+313 MANPDPEIDYNV
-325 AIKIRT
+325 AIKIRP

-398 NLSFGKEYI
+398 NISFGKEYI

-413 NRLITRVAP
+413 NRLITRVSP
-422 AVAKAAMDSGVAR
+422 AVAKAAMDSGVAK
-435 NPILNWK
+435 NPILDWDT
-442 EYKEKL
+442 YREKL

-464 RARTNPKKIVFCDG
+464 RARTNPKKVVFCNG
-478 EEYDVLKS
+478 EEYNILKS

-493 GIVSIPIV
+493 GIISVPII
-501 LGNKERIKRLMTENN
+501 LGNEDRIKRLINENKF
-516 LDFELEIIDPL
+516 DMELEIIDPE
-527 KEKNEKKIESFAKIL
+527 KEKNREKVEYFAQIL
-542 WKRRNRKGLTLYEAK
+542 WKRRQRKGLTLYDSK
-557 IRMQTNDHFGAMM
+557 IRMRTNDHFGAMI
-570 VDQGEADAVITGY
+570 VDQEEADVVITGY

-590 LRPMLEVIGRDD
+590 LRPMLEVIGKANH
-602 SVQKTAGMMIL
+602 VHKTAGMMIL

-622 ADTAVIPD
+622 ADTAVIPN

-636 ARIAIMASNVVKGFD
+636 ARIALMASHVVRGFD

-664 SSDSKTSSKVS
+664 SSNSTISTKVS
-675 KTVYFLH
+675 QTVDFLH
-682 KKYPNLIVD
+682 KKYPKLIVD

-736 IRGLGNTQTIGP
+736 IRGLGNIQTIGP
-748 IMLGMRK
+748 VMLGMRK

-763 SSIEEIVNLAT
+763 SSIEEIVNLTT
-774 LAVIDAQIRNS
+774 LSVIDAQIRKN

>member
-1 MKKNIFLKKI
+1 
-11 YSGNKILRII
+11 
-21 KLIFSIMRKK
+21 MRKK
-31 TSNFREESLNYHSQF
+31 ISNLRKESLDYHSQF
-46 PSGKIQVTPTK
+46 PSGKIQITPTK
-57 KYSSQRDLSLAYS
+57 KYRSQKDLSLAYS

-81 DCSRKVY
+81 RSSTEVY

-106 LGLGNIGALASKPVM
+106 LGLGDIGALASKPVM

-136 FDIEINESD
+136 FDIEIDESD
-145 PKKFVDIVKSI
+145 PEKFIETVKAI

-168 KAPEAFEIEKKLKME
+168 KAPEAFEIERRLKKE
-183 LDIPVMHDDQ
+183 LNIPVMHDDQ

-199 SGAALLNAITFV
+199 SGAALLNAITYV
-211 DKKINDIKMVVNG
+211 DKKIHKIKMVVNG

-229 ISCTRTYKQ
+229 ISCARTYKQ
-238 LGVKPENILMFD
+238 LGVKPENIFMFD

-255 HTSRSDLN
+255 HASRKDLN
-263 KEKKEFSVS
+263 KEKKEFTVN
-272 TKILTLKEAIKNADV
+272 TYPIKKLEQAIHNADV
-287 FIGLSIGGILTPNML
+287 FIGLSIGGILTPKML
-302 KSMSRN
+302 KSMAKN

-313 MANPDPEIEYDS
+313 MANPDPEIDYNL
-325 AIKIRT
+325 AIKVRP

-358 ALDVHASVIN
+358 ALDVHANVIN
-368 DEMKLAAVHA
+368 DEMKLAAIHA

-398 NLSFGKEYI
+398 NISFGKEYI

-422 AVAKAAMDSGVAR
+422 AVAKAAMDSGVAK
-435 NPILNWK
+435 NPISDWK
-442 EYKEKL
+442 IYQEKL

-455 SKMLRMIQN
+455 SKILRMIQN
-464 RARTNPKKIVFCDG
+464 RARTNPKKVVFCNG
-478 EEYDVLKS
+478 EEYEILKS
-486 VQILHEE
+486 IQILHEE

-501 LGNKERIKRLMTENN
+501 LGNENRIKRLIHENN
-516 LDFELEIIDPL
+516 LDVELEIIDP
-527 KEKNEKKIESFAKIL
+527 EKKENIKKVEKFAKIL
-542 WKRRNRKGLTLYEAK
+542 WKRKNRKGLTLYDSK
-557 IRMQTNDHFGAMM
+557 IRMRTNDHFGAMM
-570 VDQGEADAVITGY
+570 VDQGKADAVLTGY

-590 LRPMLEVIGRDD
+590 LRPLLEVIGKAD
-602 SVQKTAGMMIL
+602 VVHNKTAGMMIL

-622 ADTAVIPD
+622 ADIAVIPD

-636 ARIAIMASNVVKGFD
+636 ARIALMASHVVQGFD
-651 IEPHIAM
+651 IEPRIAM

-664 SSDSKTSSKVS
+664 SSNPKISSKVS
-675 KTVYFLH
+675 QTVSFLH
-682 KKYPNLIVD
+682 KKYPDLIVY
-691 GELQPD
+691 GEVQPD

-703 LLASKF
+703 LLSRKF
-709 PFSKLVKKKANIF
+709 PFSKLVKKIANIF

-736 IRGLGNTQTIGP
+736 IRGLGDVQTIGP
-748 IMLGMRK
+748 VMLGMRK
-755 PAHVMQMQ
+755 PAHIMQKQ

-774 LAVIDAQIRNS
+774 LAVIDAQMRSN

>member
-1 MKKNIFLKKI
+1 MRKNI
-11 YSGNKILRII
+11 SR
-21 KLIFSIMRKK
+21 S
-31 TSNFREESLNYHSQF
+31 FREESLDYHSQF
-46 PSGKIQVTPTK
+46 PSGKIQITPTK

-81 DCSRKVY
+81 RSSNEVY

-97 AVITNGSAV
+97 AVITNGTAV
-106 LGLGNIGALASKPVM
+106 LGLGDIGALASKPVM

-136 FDIEINESD
+136 FDIEIDESD
-145 PKKFVDIVKSI
+145 PEKFIDAVKAI

-168 KAPEAFEIEKKLKME
+168 KAPEAFEIERRLKSE
-183 LDIPVMHDDQ
+183 LNIPVMHDDQ

-199 SGAALLNAITFV
+199 SGAALINAINYV
-211 DKKINDIKMVVNG
+211 EKNIHDIKMVVNG
-224 AGAAA
+224 AGSAA
-229 ISCTRTYKQ
+229 ISCTRIYKQ
-238 LGVKPENILMFD
+238 LGVNPKNILMFD

-255 HTSRSDLN
+255 HLSRKDLN
-263 KEKKEFSVS
+263 EEKKEFAVNTSS
-272 TKILTLKEAIKNADV
+272 SIQKLEQAIQNADV
-287 FIGLSIGGILTPNML
+287 FIGLSIGGVLTPKML
-302 KSMSRN
+302 KSMAKD

-313 MANPDPEIEYDS
+313 MANPDPEIDYNL
-325 AIKIRT
+325 AVKIRP
-331 DVIMATGRSDYPNQV
+331 DVIIATGRSDYPNQV

-358 ALDVHASVIN
+358 ALDVHASIIN

-398 NLSFGKEYI
+398 NISFGKEYI

-435 NPILNWK
+435 NPILDWK
-442 EYKEKL
+442 IYQEKL

-455 SKMLRMIQN
+455 SKILRMIQN
-464 RARTNPKKIVFCDG
+464 RARTNPKKVVFCNG
-478 EEYDVLKS
+478 VEYDILKS
-486 VQILHEE
+486 IQILNEE
-493 GIVSIPIV
+493 GIISQAVV
-501 LGNKERIKRLMTENN
+501 LGNEYRIKHLINENN
-516 LDFELEIIDPL
+516 LDVELIIIDPE
-527 KEKNEKKIESFAKIL
+527 KEENRKKIEDYAQIL
-542 WKRRNRKGLTLYEAK
+542 WKRRNRKGLTLYDAK
-557 IRMQTNDHFGAMM
+557 SRIRTPDHFGAMM
-570 VDQGEADAVITGY
+570 VDQGEADAIITGY

-590 LRPMLEVIGRDD
+590 LRPLLEVIGRAD
-602 SVQKTAGMMIL
+602 SVYKIAGMMIL

-636 ARIAIMASNVVKGFD
+636 ARIALMASYVVKAFD

-664 SSDSKTSSKVS
+664 SSSSKTSSKVS
-675 KTVYFLH
+675 QTVAFLH
-682 KKYPNLIVD
+682 KKYPDLIVD

-709 PFSKLVKKKANIF
+709 PFSKLVKKRANIF

-736 IRGLGNTQTIGP
+736 IRGLGNVQTIGP
-748 IMLGMRK
+748 VMLGMRK

-774 LAVIDAQIRNS
+774 LSVIDAQIRKN

>member
-1 MKKNIFLKKI
+1 MRKNI
-11 YSGNKILRII
+11 G
-21 KLIFSIMRKK
+21 
-31 TSNFREESLNYHSQF
+31 NFREESLNYHSKF
-46 PSGKIQVTPTK
+46 PSGKIQITPTK

-81 DCSRKVY
+81 RCSTEVY

-106 LGLGNIGALASKPVM
+106 LGLGDIGALASKPVM

-145 PKKFVDIVKSI
+145 PEKFIETVKAI

-168 KAPEAFEIEKKLKME
+168 KAPEAFEIEKRLKKE
-183 LDIPVMHDDQ
+183 LNIPVMHDDQ

-199 SGAALLNAITFV
+199 SGAALLNAITYV
-211 DKKINDIKMVVNG
+211 GKKINEIKMVVNG

-229 ISCTRTYKQ
+229 ISCARIYKQ
-238 LGVKPENILMFD
+238 LGVLPENILMFD

-255 HTSRSDLN
+255 HTSRKDLN
-263 KEKKEFSVS
+263 EEKKEFSVN
-272 TKILTLKEAIKNADV
+272 TYPIQKLEQAINNSDI
-287 FIGLSIGGILTPNML
+287 FIGLSIGGVLTPNML
-302 KSMSRN
+302 KSMAKD

-313 MANPDPEIEYDS
+313 MANPDPEIDYNL
-325 AIKIRT
+325 AVKIRP

-358 ALDVHASVIN
+358 ALDVHANVIN
-368 DEMKLAAVHA
+368 DEMKLAAVYA

-398 NLSFGKEYI
+398 NISFGKEYI

-413 NRLITRVAP
+413 NRLIIRVAP
-422 AVAKAAMDSGVAR
+422 AVAKAAMDSGVAK
-435 NPILNWK
+435 NPILDWRI
-442 EYKEKL
+442 YQEKL

-464 RARTNPKKIVFCDG
+464 RARTNPKKVVFCNG
-478 EEYDVLKS
+478 EEYDILKS
-486 VQILHEE
+486 IQILQEE

-501 LGNKERIKRLMTENN
+501 LGNEDRIKRLIDENN
-516 LDFELEIIDPL
+516 LDIELKIIDP
-527 KEKNEKKIESFAKIL
+527 EKNKKEVENFSKIL
-542 WKRRNRKGLTLYEAK
+542 WGRRNRKGLTLYDSK
-557 IRMQTNDHFGAMM
+557 IRMRTNDHFGAMM
-570 VDQGEADAVITGY
+570 VDQGKADAVITGY

-590 LRPMLEVIGRDD
+590 LRPMLEVIGKADF
-602 SVQKTAGMMIL
+602 VHKTAGMMIL

-622 ADTAVIPD
+622 ADTAVILD

-636 ARIAIMASNVVKGFD
+636 ARIALMASHVVQYFD
-651 IEPHIAM
+651 IEPRIAM

-664 SSDSKTSSKVS
+664 SSHSKTSSKVS
-675 KTVYFLH
+675 QTVAFLH
-682 KKYPNLIVD
+682 KKYPDLIVD
-691 GELQPD
+691 GEVQPD

-703 LLASKF
+703 LLSKKF
-709 PFSKLVKKKANIF
+709 PFSKLVKKRANIF

-736 IRGLGNTQTIGP
+736 IRGLGEVQTIGP
-748 IMLGMRK
+748 VMLGMRK

-763 SSIEEIVNLAT
+763 SSIEEIVNLTT
-774 LAVIDAQIRNS
+774 LAVIDAQIRQN

>member
-1 MKKNIFLKKI
+1 MRKNI
-11 YSGNKILRII
+11 
-21 KLIFSIMRKK
+21 
-31 TSNFREESLNYHSQF
+31 SNLREESLNYHSQF
-46 PSGKIQVTPTK
+46 PSGKIQITPTK
-57 KYSSQRDLSLAYS
+57 KYNSQRDLSLAYS

-81 DCSRKVY
+81 RSSIEVY

-106 LGLGNIGALASKPVM
+106 LGLGDIGALASKPVM

-136 FDIEINESD
+136 FDIEIDESD
-145 PKKFVDIVKSI
+145 PEKFIETVKAI

-168 KAPEAFEIEKKLKME
+168 KAPEAFEIERRLKKE
-183 LDIPVMHDDQ
+183 LNIPVMHDDQ

-199 SGAALLNAITFV
+199 SGAALINAITYV
-211 DKKINDIKMVVNG
+211 DKKIYDIKMVING

-229 ISCTRTYKQ
+229 ISCARTYKQ

-255 HTSRSDLN
+255 HISRKDLN
-263 KEKKEFSVS
+263 KEKKEFSVN
-272 TKILTLKEAIKNADV
+272 TYPIKKLEQAIHNVDV
-287 FIGLSIGGILTPNML
+287 FIGLSVGGVLTPNML
-302 KSMSRN
+302 KSMAKN

-313 MANPDPEIEYDS
+313 MANPDPEINYNL
-325 AIKIRT
+325 AIKVRP
-331 DVIMATGRSDYPNQV
+331 DVIMATGRSDFPNQV

-358 ALDVHASVIN
+358 ALDVHANVIN

-422 AVAKAAMDSGVAR
+422 AVAKAAMDSGVAK
-435 NPILNWK
+435 NPILDWK
-442 EYKEKL
+442 IYKEKL

-464 RARTNPKKIVFCDG
+464 RARTNPKKVVFCNG
-478 EEYDVLKS
+478 EEYDILKS

-493 GIVSIPIV
+493 GIISLPIV
-501 LGNKERIKRLMTENN
+501 LGNEDRIKHLIHENN
-516 LDFELEIIDPL
+516 LDVELKIIDPE
-527 KEKNEKKIESFAKIL
+527 KEENQVECFAKIL
-542 WKRRNRKGLTLYEAK
+542 WKRRNRKGLTLYDSK
-557 IRMQTNDHFGAMM
+557 IRMRTNDHFGAMM
-570 VDQGEADAVITGY
+570 VDQGKADAVITGY

-590 LRPMLEVIGRDD
+590 LRPMLEVIGKDNF
-602 SVQKTAGMMIL
+602 VHKTAGMMIL

-636 ARIAIMASNVVKGFD
+636 ARIALMASHVVKGFD
-651 IEPHIAM
+651 IEPRIAM

-664 SSDSKTSSKVS
+664 SSNSKTSYKVS
-675 KTVYFLH
+675 QTVAFLH

-691 GELQPD
+691 GEIQPD

-703 LLASKF
+703 LLSKKF
-709 PFSKLVKKKANIF
+709 PFSKLVKKRANIF

-736 IRGLGNTQTIGP
+736 IRGLGEVQTIGP

-774 LAVIDAQIRNS
+774 LSVIDAQIRQN

>member
-1 MKKNIFLKKI
+1 MRKNI
-11 YSGNKILRII
+11 SNLR
-21 KLIFSIMRKK
+21 K
-31 TSNFREESLNYHSQF
+31 ESLDYHSQF
-46 PSGKIQVTPTK
+46 PSGKIQITPTK
-57 KYSSQRDLSLAYS
+57 KYRSQKDLSLAYS

-81 DCSRKVY
+81 RSAIEVY

-106 LGLGNIGALASKPVM
+106 LGLGDIGALASKPVM

-136 FDIEINESD
+136 FDIEIDESD
-145 PKKFVDIVKSI
+145 PEKFIETVKAI

-168 KAPEAFEIEKKLKME
+168 KAPEAFEIERRLKKE
-183 LDIPVMHDDQ
+183 LNIPVMHDDQ

-199 SGAALLNAITFV
+199 SGAALLNAITYV
-211 DKKINDIKMVVNG
+211 DKKIHKIKMVVNG

-229 ISCTRTYKQ
+229 ISCARIYKK

-255 HTSRSDLN
+255 HASRKDLN
-263 KEKKEFSVS
+263 KEKKEFTVN
-272 TKILTLKEAIKNADV
+272 TYPIKKLEQAIHNADV
-287 FIGLSIGGILTPNML
+287 FIGLSIGGILTPKML
-302 KSMSRN
+302 RSMAKN

-313 MANPDPEIEYDS
+313 MANPDPEIDYNL
-325 AIKIRT
+325 AIKVRPDI
-331 DVIMATGRSDYPNQV
+331 IMATGRSDYPNQV

-358 ALDVHASVIN
+358 ALDVHANVIN

-398 NLSFGKEYI
+398 NIFFGKEYI

-413 NRLITRVAP
+413 NRLITCVAP
-422 AVAKAAMDSGVAR
+422 AVAKAAMDSGVAK
-435 NPILNWK
+435 NPISDWK
-442 EYKEKL
+442 IYQEKL

-455 SKMLRMIQN
+455 SKILRMIQN
-464 RARTNPKKIVFCDG
+464 RARTNPKKVVFCNG
-478 EEYDVLKS
+478 EEYEILKS
-486 VQILHEE
+486 VQILHKE

-501 LGNKERIKRLMTENN
+501 LGNENRIKRLIHENN
-516 LDFELEIIDPL
+516 LDVELEIIDPE
-527 KEKNEKKIESFAKIL
+527 KEENINKVEEFAKIL
-542 WKRRNRKGLTLYEAK
+542 WKRRNRKGLTLYDSK
-557 IRMQTNDHFGAMM
+557 IRMRTNDHFGAMM
-570 VDQGEADAVITGY
+570 VDQGKADAVLTGY
-583 SRSFSLS
+583 SKSFSLS
-590 LRPMLEVIGRDD
+590 LRPFLEVIGKADCLHN
-602 SVQKTAGMMIL
+602 KTAGMMIL

-622 ADTAVIPD
+622 ADTAVISD

-636 ARIAIMASNVVKGFD
+636 ARIALMVSHVVQGFD
-651 IEPHIAM
+651 IEPRIAM
-658 LSFQNF
+658 LSFKNF
-664 SSDSKTSSKVS
+664 SSNPKISSKVS
-675 KTVYFLH
+675 QTVSFLH
-682 KKYPNLIVD
+682 KKYPDLIVY
-691 GELQPD
+691 GEVQPD

-703 LLASKF
+703 LLSRKF
-709 PFSKLVKKKANIF
+709 PFSKLVKKRANIF

-736 IRGLGNTQTIGP
+736 IRGLGDVQTIGP
-748 IMLGMRK
+748 VMLGMRK
-755 PAHVMQMQ
+755 PAHIMQKE

-774 LAVIDAQIRNS
+774 LAVIDAQMRSN

>member
-1 MKKNIFLKKI
+1 
-11 YSGNKILRII
+11 
-21 KLIFSIMRKK
+21 MRKK
-31 TSNFREESLNYHSQF
+31 ISNFREESLNYHSQF
-46 PSGKIQVTPTK
+46 PSGKIQITPTK

-81 DCSRKVY
+81 RSSQEVY

-106 LGLGNIGALASKPVM
+106 LGLGDIGALASKPVM

-136 FDIEINESD
+136 FDIEIDESD
-145 PKKFVDIVKSI
+145 PEKFIETVKAI

-168 KAPEAFEIEKKLKME
+168 KAPEAFEIERRLKKE
-183 LDIPVMHDDQ
+183 LNIPVMHDDQ

-211 DKKINDIKMVVNG
+211 GKKINKIKMVVNG
-224 AGAAA
+224 AGSAA

-238 LGVKPENILMFD
+238 LGVNPKNIFMFD

-255 HTSRSDLN
+255 HSSRIDLN
-263 KEKKEFSVS
+263 NEKKEFAIN
-272 TKILTLKEAIKNADV
+272 TYYPIQKLDEAIKNADV

-302 KSMSRN
+302 KSMAKN

-313 MANPDPEIEYDS
+313 MANPDPEIDYNL
-325 AIKIRT
+325 AIKVRPDI
-331 DVIMATGRSDYPNQV
+331 IMATGRSDYPNQV

-358 ALDVHASVIN
+358 ALDVNASVIN
-368 DEMKLAAVHA
+368 DEMKLAAIYA

-398 NLSFGKEYI
+398 NISFGKEYI

-422 AVAKAAMDSGVAR
+422 AVAKAAMNSGVAR
-435 NPILNWK
+435 NPILNW
-442 EYKEKL
+442 EIYQEKL

-464 RARTNPKKIVFCDG
+464 RARTNPKKVVFCNG

-493 GIVSIPIV
+493 GIVSFPV
-501 LGNKERIKRLMTENN
+501 LLGNEDRIKYLINENKI
-516 LDFELEIIDPL
+516 DIELHIIDPE
-527 KEKNEKKIESFAKIL
+527 KEKNRKKVENFAKIL
-542 WKRRNRKGLTLYEAK
+542 WKRRNRKGLTLYDST
-557 IRMQTNDHFGAMM
+557 IRMRTNDHFGAMM

-590 LRPMLEVIGRDD
+590 LRPMLEVIGRANL
-602 SVQKTAGMMIL
+602 VQKTAGMMIL

-622 ADTAVIPD
+622 ADTAVIQD

-636 ARIAIMASNVVKGFD
+636 ARIALMSSHVVKGFD

-664 SSDSKTSSKVS
+664 SSNSKTSSKVS
-675 KTVYFLH
+675 RTVDFLH
-682 KKYPNLIVD
+682 KKYPDLIVD

-709 PFSKLVKKKANIF
+709 PFSKLVKKRANIF

-736 IRGLGNTQTIGP
+736 IRGLGNVQTIGP

-763 SSIEEIVNLAT
+763 SSIEEIVNLTT
-774 LAVIDAQIRNS
+774 LSVIDAQIRKN

>member
-1 MKKNIFLKKI
+1 MRKNI
-11 YSGNKILRII
+11 
-21 KLIFSIMRKK
+21 
-31 TSNFREESLNYHSQF
+31 SNFREESLNYHSQF
-46 PSGKIQVTPTK
+46 PSGKIQITPTK

-81 DCSRKVY
+81 RSSIEVY

-106 LGLGNIGALASKPVM
+106 LGLGDIGALASKPVM

-136 FDIEINESD
+136 FDIEIDASD
-145 PKKFVDIVKSI
+145 PEKFIETVKAI

-168 KAPEAFEIEKKLKME
+168 KAPEAFEIERRLKKE
-183 LDIPVMHDDQ
+183 LNIPVMHDDQ

-199 SGAALLNAITFV
+199 SGAALLNAITYV
-211 DKKINDIKMVVNG
+211 NKKIHEIKMVVNG

-229 ISCTRTYKQ
+229 ISCARTYKQ

-255 HTSRSDLN
+255 HVSRKDLN
-263 KEKKEFSVS
+263 KEKREFSVNIDPI
-272 TKILTLKEAIKNADV
+272 KKLDQAINNTDV

-302 KSMSRN
+302 KSMAKN

-313 MANPDPEIEYDS
+313 MANPDPEIDYNL
-325 AIKIRT
+325 AIKVRP

-358 ALDVHASVIN
+358 ALDVHANVIN
-368 DEMKLAAVHA
+368 DEMKLAAVYA

-398 NLSFGKEYI
+398 NISFGKEYI

-422 AVAKAAMDSGVAR
+422 AVAKAAMDSGVAK
-435 NPILNWK
+435 NPILDWK
-442 EYKEKL
+442 IYQEKL

-464 RARTNPKKIVFCDG
+464 RARTNPKKIVFCNG
-478 EEYDVLKS
+478 EEYDILKS

-493 GIVSIPIV
+493 GIISIPIV
-501 LGNKERIKRLMTENN
+501 LGNEDRIKRLIHENN
-516 LDFELEIIDPL
+516 LNIELEIVDP
-527 KEKNEKKIESFAKIL
+527 EKNIKEVEEFSKIL
-542 WKRRNRKGLTLYEAK
+542 WKRRNRKGLTLYDSK
-557 IRMQTNDHFGAMM
+557 IRMRTNDHFGAMM
-570 VDQGEADAVITGY
+570 VDQGKADAVITGY

-590 LRPMLEVIGRDD
+590 LRPMLEVIGKDD
-602 SVQKTAGMMIL
+602 FVHKTAGMMIL

-630 PTSEEL
+630 PTTEEL
-636 ARIAIMASNVVKGFD
+636 ARIALMASHVVKSFD
-651 IEPHIAM
+651 IEPRIAM

-664 SSDSKTSSKVS
+664 SSNSKTSSKVS
-675 KTVYFLH
+675 KTVAFLH

-691 GELQPD
+691 GEVQPD

-703 LLASKF
+703 LLSRKF
-709 PFSKLVKKKANIF
+709 PFSKLVKKRANIF

-736 IRGLGNTQTIGP
+736 IRGLGDVQTIGP
-748 IMLGMRK
+748 VMLGMRK

-763 SSIEEIVNLAT
+763 SSIEEIVHLAT
-774 LAVIDAQIRNS
+774 LAVIDAQIRKN

>member
-1 MKKNIFLKKI
+1 
-11 YSGNKILRII
+11 
-21 KLIFSIMRKK
+21 MRKK